1 MEPKPGLS
9 LSHSLLRL
17 MMMYQYKELLKHIV
31 LLENYCF
38 HKLESVHH
46 FMRQDKQFK
55 KLIEVE
61 TN

>member
-1 MEPKPGLS
+1 MEPNPALS

-17 MMMYQYKELLKHIV
+17 MMMYQHKELLKHIV
-31 LLENYCF
+31 LLYNHCF
-38 HKLESVHH
+38 NKLESVHH
-46 FMRQDKQFK
+46 FMRQDMQLK